1 MRRYSMLGCEE
12 ACWHRLLLAV
22 PDPWGAAQRILCK
35 KNGIKLAGQE
45 NTKEDRG
52 KKGLERAPCLEGVK
66 HTQVELYFTHFLKI
80 FFLLGF
86 GLWLRT
92 SKVKVNVMEVFAAL
106 KEHALEPRSGLVHTK

>member
-1 MRRYSMLGCEE
+1 MILVGVQRYSMLGCEG

-66 HTQVELYFTHFLKI
+66 HTHTHTHKLNCI
-80 FFLLGF
+80 LLTF
-86 GLWLRT
+86 
-92 SKVKVNVMEVFAAL
+92 
-106 KEHALEPRSGLVHTK
+106 